1 MLSPQGRGP
10 ELAPD
15 DEPVLVGARLGSPLG
30 HTYLSLTTVRC
41 VARSCPPGL
50 SEVWESPP
58 PPTAPCGW
66 GGRGPELPSAAAF
79 APTGGE
85 ASLWDIPI
93 NSSTQGPIL
102 EQLQLQH
109 KVSGP
114 LGLESLGVR
123 DQAAPGT
130 AWRLISTL
138 QFQERREVELR
149 AKREEEER
157 KRREEKRRQQQQQ
170 QEEQKRRQEE
180 EELFRRKQVGPGPL
194 LARGGRGGRPSQW
207 LLSPGAAA
215 GAAAE
220 AAAAAAAGGGR
231 RPRASYTQFPASAV
245 GWPGQAGP
253 VHEDAA
259 GAAAGGRAAPA

>member
-1 MLSPQGRGP
+1 LLPTMNRSLSVPDSGPLWDIHTSASPQSGVWP
-10 ELAPD
+10 AA
-15 DEPVLVGARLGSPLG
+15 ARLACPRSGSPL
-30 HTYLSLTTVRC
+30 HLR
-41 VARSCPPGL
+41 RPPVG
-50 SEVWESPP
+50 
-58 PPTAPCGW
+58 G

>member
-1 MLSPQGRGP
+1 MLPTMNRSLSVPDSGSLWDIHTSASPQSGVWP
-10 ELAPD
+10 AA
-15 DEPVLVGARLGSPLG
+15 ARPASPRSGSPLSTPEG
-30 HTYLSLTTVRC
+30 PQWV
-41 VARSCPPGL
+41 
-50 SEVWESPP
+50 
-58 PPTAPCGW
+58 

-79 APTGGE
+79 APAGGE

-114 LGLESLGVR
+114 LGPESLGVR
-123 DQAAPGT
+123 GQAMAGT
-130 AWRLISTL
+130 AWCLIPTR

-180 EELFRRKQVGPGPL
+180 EELFRRKQVGPHPPP
-194 LARGGRGGRPSQW
+194 ARSGGWGAALTVSSP
-207 LLSPGAAA
+207 PGAAA

-231 RPRASYTQFPASAV
+231 RPRASCTQLPAPSV
-245 GWPGQAGP
+245 GRPGQAGP